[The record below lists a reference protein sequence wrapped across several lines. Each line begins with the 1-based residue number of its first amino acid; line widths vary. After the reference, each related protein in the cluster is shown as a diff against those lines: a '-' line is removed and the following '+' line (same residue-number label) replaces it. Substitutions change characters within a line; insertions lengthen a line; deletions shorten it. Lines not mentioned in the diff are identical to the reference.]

1 MHMDTGSGAQAIR
14 VLVAD
19 NTRIHAQLLADALR
33 RDRRLEVVGSTSQS
47 RELIEAVSAQKVDV
61 AIVGCNLDEQ
71 PLRGVSVLRELKA
84 ARPELKIVIL
94 LDSSKREVVLDAF
107 RSGASGL
114 FSRHESL
121 EILSKCVHRVH
132 EGQIWAST
140 EQVGFA
146 VQALASSPTVRAV
159 GANGLSLLSKR
170 ELEVVRCLADGLTNR
185 EIATRLGLSQHT
197 VKNYLFR
204 VFDKV
209 GVSNRLELL
218 FLTLTQPADA
228 STTAGIGDLPA
239 FGGNTEAPFSKW
251 AQAAE
256 RGIPTAQVALAWMY
270 WQGKGVAKDLIS
282 AYMWYLVS
290 ERISTEMKEDIVAA
304 KRKLAETLTT
314 EQIVEAQKR
323 AAEKLKQ
330 GKSADSPTKLRNA
343 QNARAGY

>member
-1 MHMDTGSGAQAIR
+1 MQVDAGSGGQAIR

-33 RDRRLEVVGSTSQS
+33 RDRHLEVVGSTSQS
-47 RELIEAVSAQKVDV
+47 QELIEAVSAQKIDV
-61 AIVGCNLDEQ
+61 AVVGCNLDEQ

-121 EILSKCVHRVH
+121 EILSKCVHRVY

-146 VQALASSPTVRAV
+146 VEALASSPTVRAV

-185 EIATRLGLSQHT
+185 EIAARLGLSQHT

-204 VFDKV
+204 VFDKL

-218 FLTLTQPADA
+218 FLTLTQPGDA
-228 STTAGIGDLPA
+228 STAASIGDLPA
-239 FGGNTEAPFSKW
+239 FNGATEVPFSKL

-256 RGIPTAQVALAWMY
+256 RGIPTAQVALAWVY

-282 AYMWYLVS
+282 AYMWYLLS

-330 GKSADSPTKLRNA
+330 GKSADSPMKVRNA